1 MKIHKGG
8 KTIKQ
13 TKNTKIH
20 KTINRHVNNTIYG
33 NRNRNRN
40 IQQSEREILEYYGKF
55 KNKHFNINDY
65 QRMITEPSNEE
76 RLQGELATE
85 NEIAKNE
92 LEWIK
97 EQHHEYEKKQ
107 NRKREKKR
115 KKREKRKQIM
125 KTLKKTLKN
134 VMTMKPLRK
143 RIKKMTRKIKNKK

>member
-1 MKIHKGG
+1 MKTHKGG

-20 KTINRHVNNTIYG
+20 KTINRHVNNTMLT
-33 NRNRNRN
+33 NRNRN

-55 KNKHFNINDY
+55 KNKHFNVNHY

-97 EQHHEYEKKQ
+97 EQHNEYEKKQ

-125 KTLKKTLKN
+125 KTFKKTLKN
-134 VMTMKPLRK
+134 VVTLKPLRK
-143 RIKKMTRKIKNKK
+143 KIKKMTRKIKK